1 MIEKIISIC
10 FLPFILFILIKSLYI
25 VIQCALMDVN
35 VAPPDEEKLA
45 PQLEEWLSAQP
56 YVAYDA
62 TTLGE
67 IFNTSNRAINGCITS
82 SLLRRGLVD
91 YDIIDN
97 IKYYYY
103 RED

>member
-1 MIEKIISIC
+1 MIEIINSMIIN
-10 FLPFILFILIKSLYI
+10 FKV
-25 VIQCALMDVN
+25 VIQNALYDIN

-45 PQLEEWLSAQP
+45 SQLEEWLSAQRH
-56 YVAYDA
+56 VAYDA

-67 IFNTSNRAINGCITS
+67 IFGVSNRAINGSMI
-82 SLLRRGLVD
+82 SLMRNGLID
-91 YDIIDN
+91 YNIIDN

>member
-1 MIEKIISIC
+1 MIISIISSC
-10 FLPFILFILIKSLYI
+10 LLPIVLYIMIKHLYI
-25 VIQCALMDVN
+25 VIHGALMNVD

-45 PQLEEWLSAQP
+45 PQLEEWLSTQRHI
-56 YVAYDA
+56 AYDA
-62 TTLGE
+62 TTLAE
-67 IFNTSNRAINGCITS
+67 IFNTSNRAIIGCITS

-103 RED
+103 REG

>member
-1 MIEKIISIC
+1 MIEIINSMIMN
-10 FLPFILFILIKSLYI
+10 FKI
-25 VIQCALMDVN
+25 VIQNALTDIS

-45 PQLEEWLSAQP
+45 PQLEEWLSAQRHT
-56 YVAYDA
+56 AYDA

-67 IFNTSNRAINGCITS
+67 IFGVSNRAINGSMTS
-82 SLLRRGLVD
+82 LMRNGLID
-91 YDIIDN
+91 YNIIDN

>member
-1 MIEKIISIC
+1 MIEIINLAIMN
-10 FLPFILFILIKSLYI
+10 FKI
-25 VIQCALMDVN
+25 VIQNALSNIN

-45 PQLEEWLSAQP
+45 SQLEEWLSAQRH
-56 YVAYDA
+56 VAYDA

-67 IFNTSNRAINGCITS
+67 IFGVSNRAINGSMI
-82 SLLRRGLVD
+82 SLMRNGLID
-91 YDIIDN
+91 YNIIDN